1 MMTDKIRYSTGRNGE
16 YSELPLNSTTLILPD
31 GAEFVIRYDHVRKG
45 LEIIKSWGSVDD
57 DDSMMIFPGV
67 SNKILIK

>member
-1 MMTDKIRYSTGRNGE
+1 MTDKIRFATGRNGE
-16 YSELPLNSTTLILPD
+16 YQELPLNSTTLILPD
-31 GAEFVIRYDHVRKG
+31 GTEFVISYDHVRKG

-57 DDSMMIFPGV
+57 DDSMMILPGV